1 MGVLGIGVTLT
12 NLTGNIFEANTAD
25 NTLSSATNDGD
36 GGMGGPA
43 SYHASCC
50 STTRIMRKSQTHLV
64 QTVCLY
70 CHPDS
75 LFLE

>member
-1 MGVLGIGVTLT
+1 MGVLGSGVTLT

-25 NTLSSATNDGD
+25 SSLSSATNDGD

-43 SYHASCC
+43 SRHASCSRLMC
-50 STTRIMRKSQTHLV
+50 IMRKSQIHLL

-70 CHPDS
+70 CHPDAF
-75 LFLE
+75 FL